1 MDLLYLFSPQLNKLE
16 RLCYTQATTGRRSM
30 PAKQLKI
37 CERGHKFYKSS
48 DCPSCPTC
56 AAEDKPESGFLSL
69 LSAPA
74 RSALE
79 QAGISTLTKLSQYS
93 EREILKLHGMGP
105 KSIPILR
112 QALQDAGMTF
122 AKPG

>member
-1 MDLLYLFSPQLNKLE
+1 
-16 RLCYTQATTGRRSM
+16 M

-37 CERGHKFYKSS
+37 WDRGHKFYKSS
-48 DCPSCPTC
+48 DCPTCPIC
-56 AAEDKPESGFLSL
+56 AAQDKPETGFLAL

-74 RSALE
+74 RGALE
-79 QAGISTLTKLSQYS
+79 HAGITTLTELSRHT

-105 KSIPILR
+105 KSMPTLR

-122 AKPG
+122 ATKG